1 VVRGVRGVRGVRSV
15 RASER
20 PCRPGTIGVSVAAHR
35 EVGMKK
41 ALMFLAVAAGIAGGV
56 LFWRRRQAAATAGS
70 SDSLWTDS
78 PSSAPHA
85 IAYPASPV
93 TPAPITAETEPGEEG
108 VTRAPT
114 TAGTRRSAHAK
125 EKAAQEKA
133 PKATSTKDDAP
144 RRRPAAAKGA
154 SKKSAAATQPA
165 ADAPT

>member
-1 VVRGVRGVRGVRSV
+1 
-15 RASER
+15 
-20 PCRPGTIGVSVAAHR
+20 
-35 EVGMKK
+35 MKK
-41 ALMFLAVAAGIAGGV
+41 AVMFLAVAAGIAGGV

-108 VTRAPT
+108 VTKVTKAPT
-114 TAGTRRSAHAK
+114 TAGTRRSAPAK